1 MKCELVP
8 AMLMGTRV
16 TLPGQIVSI
25 LLVSSEASSEEP
37 QDATDGVDLNGADLN
52 WRYSSL

>member
-1 MKCELVP
+1 
-8 AMLMGTRV
+8 MLMGTRV